1 MKGYRRADPAFSLCG
16 LCCGLCPMHRGG
28 HCPGFGGGE
37 GHQSCAF
44 IRCSRERGAAE
55 FCSQCAQYPCPRF
68 AQAMEYDSFLPH
80 RNMVRDLERFA
91 SMGAAA
97 FRAELDEKSSLSET
111 LLAHYNDGRR
121 KQLFTTAVY
130 LLPPPELRQTLAAL
144 DAECADVSCVRDR
157 AALAAQCLAA
167 AQAAGLELKLRKSPN
182 AEVLGLESPVCCLR
196 KTVCL
201 L

>member
-1 MKGYRRADPAFSLCG
+1 MKGYRRADPAFSPCG

-28 HCPGFGGGE
+28 HCPGCGGGE

-157 AALAAQCLAA
+157 AALAAQRLAA
-167 AQAAGLELKLRKSPN
+167 AQAARLELKLRKSPN

-196 KTVCL
+196 KTVSL

>member
-1 MKGYRRADPAFSLCG
+1 
-16 LCCGLCPMHRGG
+16 
-28 HCPGFGGGE
+28 
-37 GHQSCAF
+37 
-44 IRCSRERGAAE
+44 
-55 FCSQCAQYPCPRF
+55 
-68 AQAMEYDSFLPH
+68 MEYDSFLPH

-91 SMGAAA
+91 SMGAEA
-97 FRAELDEKSSLSET
+97 FRAELDEKSSLLET

-144 DAECADVSCVRDR
+144 DAECADVSCVQDR

>member
-28 HCPGFGGGE
+28 HCPGCGGGE

-111 LLAHYNDGRR
+111 LLAHYNDGGASSCSPRR
-121 KQLFTTAVY
+121 SICFRLRSCGRHWPPWMRSVPTFPASGTVPPWRHSAS
-130 LLPPPELRQTLAAL
+130 PPPR
-144 DAECADVSCVRDR
+144 RP
-157 AALAAQCLAA
+157 
-167 AQAAGLELKLRKSPN
+167 GLELKLRKSPN

>member
-28 HCPGFGGGE
+28 HCPGCGGGE

-121 KQLFTTAVY
+121 KQPFTTAVH

-157 AALAAQCLAA
+157 AALAAQRLAAA
-167 AQAAGLELKLRKSPN
+167 AQAAGLELKLRKKPKIPSI
-182 AEVLGLESPVCCLR
+182 
-196 KTVCL
+196 
-201 L
+201 